1 MKARK
6 KKLFSYFATGL
17 ISATTIISSCPINV
31 LATDTRNQ
39 LTEDIILWETSFN
52 GEEGFLENTV
62 DETKGSENIEGFVP
76 ADLIKGDVTREVDL
90 STVTGSSDFNDAER
104 KVKLFDGDSGS
115 KFLTND
121 NVPSEDNPVH
131 VEFAFEEAKT
141 LDRYAMVSANDS
153 PERDPKNW
161 TFYGSTDGNEWVVID
176 QQSDQAFSTRF
187 EKKEYAI
194 ATPTAYQYYKIEVTA
209 NQGNNQLT
217 QFADLLL
224 GTGEEKEETAE
235 PTMVTKISTGPTEAW
250 NQSTNV
256 GWDDGFALEVSGKHL
271 GTEAAHSWNTL
282 YKDLNITITE
292 NTALS
297 YLIFPGLINGEY
309 DYNWTQMN
317 MAVDLKF
324 SDGTY
329 LSDMGIEDTNGNL
342 LTPQGQGDSRT
353 LTTNQWN
360 KITAHLGEYPSLR
373 GKVIT
378 EVLVA
383 YDNKDNKA
391 EEDVDFRNYLDNVK
405 MTTT

>member
-1 MKARK
+1 M
-6 KKLFSYFATGL
+6 
-17 ISATTIISSCPINV
+17 V
-31 LATDTRNQ
+31 Q
-39 LTEDIILWETSFN
+39 
-52 GEEGFLENTV
+52 EGFLENTV

-141 LDRYAMVSANDS
+141 LDRYGMVSANDS

-161 TFYGSTDGNEWVVID
+161 TLYGSTDGNEWTVID

-235 PTMVTKISTGPTEAW
+235 PTMVTKDFNW
-250 NQSTNV
+250 
-256 GWDDGFALEVSGKHL
+256 
-271 GTEAAHSWNTL
+271 
-282 YKDLNITITE
+282 
-292 NTALS
+292 S
-297 YLIFPGLINGEY
+297 Y
-309 DYNWTQMN
+309 
-317 MAVDLKF
+317 
-324 SDGTY
+324 
-329 LSDMGIEDTNGNL
+329 
-342 LTPQGQGDSRT
+342 
-353 LTTNQWN
+353 
-360 KITAHLGEYPSLR
+360 
-373 GKVIT
+373 
-378 EVLVA
+378 
-383 YDNKDNKA
+383 
-391 EEDVDFRNYLDNVK
+391 
-405 MTTT
+405 